1 MKRLLLFGGTTE
13 GRELAAAAAK
23 LGWDVTVSVATD
35 YGATFVPEGDGV
47 TVHAGRLDEGAMEA
61 LMGSGFTVAVDA
73 THPYAVAVSAN
84 IRAAAERAGLPLLRL
99 LRPESA
105 HPDCLYAD
113 SVAEACTLVPAGN
126 VLAATGS
133 KEVAA
138 YRAIPDYQARV
149 YARVLPLESSIAD
162 CHRAGLDDGHIL
174 AARGPFTLE
183 DNIDTMERYAI
194 RSMITKDGGAAGG
207 FPEKLE
213 AARRCGVQVILVR
226 RPQDSGLPYEE
237 ICKRL
242 EAWT

>member
-1 MKRLLLFGGTTE
+1 MKKLLLFGGTTE
-13 GRELAAAAAK
+13 GRELALTAAG
-23 LGWDVTVSVATD
+23 LGWQVTLCVATD
-35 YGATFVPEGDGV
+35 YGADCVPEAEGV
-47 TVHAGRLDEGAMEA
+47 SIHAGRLDETAMEA
-61 LMGSGFTVAVDA
+61 LMQDGFTVAVDA

-84 IRAAAERAGLPLLRL
+84 IRAAAEKTGLPLLRL
-99 LRPESA
+99 LRAESE

-113 SVAEACTLVPAGN
+113 SVVQACTLVPEGN

-138 YRAIPDYQARV
+138 YRAIPGYQSRV
-149 YARVLPLESSIAD
+149 YARVLPLESSLND
-162 CHRAGLDDGHIL
+162 CHKAGLDDAHIL
-174 AARGPFTLE
+174 AARGPFSLE
-183 DNIDTMERYAI
+183 NNVETMERYEI

-226 RPQDSGLPYEE
+226 RPKDSGLSYEE

-242 EAWT
+242 EAWP